1 MAGPARLKPGFSV
14 HLPLG
19 CALMKVKC
27 HQLSSAGSVR
37 ERNEDFLVFWE
48 PEDFNRRQETGSV
61 AILADGVGGEGNGDE
76 ASRLAAETA
85 LSVFRERRPAASTND
100 TVRGMFDAAS
110 AQVFQAAQQKG
121 RMATTLLVSIFH
133 QDRVTV
139 AHVGDSRA
147 YLVRAGKLRR
157 LTTDHSYTALQVK
170 LGLLLE
176 RNAMT
181 SPHRSTLT
189 RSIGYEP
196 ICHFDLT
203 SETLMPGDILLQCTD
218 GLYGCNLDEE
228 ILDAVVKY
236 HPGEACKRLIALAEK
251 RQVSDNVSVQIV
263 QVWDV
268 ERSQPASALAGPVL
282 SASASELGVG
292 RVLDERF
299 EITDLIA
306 KSGMASLVKA
316 HDRVTG
322 AEVAVKVPYLQIES
336 DPAGFDRFRREEEI
350 GLQLNHPYILKVIP
364 VEKKSRPYIVTE
376 YLRGQTLSELLRNVR
391 PLPEPDA
398 VKIAS
403 RICEALEYM
412 HRRGVVHRDLK
423 PQNIMLCNDGSIRI
437 MDFGIARAQSSR
449 RLTFVGF
456 TPAMGTPD
464 YMAPEQVKGSRGDA
478 RTDIYSL
485 GAMLYEMATGELP
498 FGGDSAY
505 VIMNARV
512 TGDPVAPRK
521 ANPKLTPVL
530 EEIILHAME
539 REPKRRYA
547 SAAEM
552 QGELNDYER
561 VEMTDRC
568 SRLQAPQIW
577 KSRFRMLPMIIG
589 FVLLQV
595 ILFLL
600 LLLYFRKR

>member
-1 MAGPARLKPGFSV
+1 
-14 HLPLG
+14 
-19 CALMKVKC
+19 MKVKC

-37 ERNEDFLVFWE
+37 DHNEDYLQFWE
-48 PEDFNRRQETGSV
+48 SPDFDVLQKSGSI
-61 AILADGVGGEGNGDE
+61 ALLADGVGGERNGDI
-76 ASRLAAETA
+76 ASRMAVETA
-85 LSVFRERRPAASTND
+85 LSIFKETKPD
-100 TVRGMFDAAS
+100 TSITDVVRGMFDTAA
-110 AQVFQAAQQKG
+110 AKVFQAAQNNG
-121 RMATTLLVSIFH
+121 RMATTLITSVFRH
-133 QDRVTV
+133 DKVTI

-147 YLVRAGKLRR
+147 YLVRAGKIKR
-157 LTTDHSYTALQVK
+157 LTSDHSYTALQVK

-176 RNAMT
+176 RQAMT

-196 ICHFDLT
+196 ICHYDITTQPLT
-203 SETLMPGDILLQCTD
+203 QGDVILQCTD
-218 GLYGCNLDEE
+218 GLYGFLLDEE
-228 ILDAVVKY
+228 ILEAVVKY
-236 HPGEACKRLIALAEK
+236 HPGEACKRLLALAEK
-251 RQVSDNVSVQIV
+251 RQVSDNLSLQIV

-268 ERSQPASALAGPVL
+268 DRAKTINPGGKGLKAGGSGDL
-282 SASASELGVG
+282 SVG
-292 RVLDERF
+292 TLLDDRF
-299 EITDLIA
+299 EITDIIA
-306 KSGMASLVKA
+306 KSGMASLFKA
-316 HDRVTG
+316 NDRQTG
-322 AEVAVKVPYLQIES
+322 QAVALKVPYLQIES

-350 GLQLNHPYILKVIP
+350 GLQLNHPYILKFIS
-364 VEKKSRPYIVTE
+364 VEKKSRPYLVME
-376 YLRGQTLSELLRNVR
+376 YLEGQTLSELLKNVR

-403 RICEALEYM
+403 RICEALEYL
-412 HRRGVVHRDLK
+412 HQKGVVHRDLK

-437 MDFGIARAQSSR
+437 MDFGIARSQASR

-464 YMAPEQVKGSRGDA
+464 YMAPEQVRGSRGDQ

-485 GAMLYEMATGELP
+485 GAILYEMATGETP

-521 ANPKLTPVL
+521 VNVKLTPVL

-539 REPKRRYA
+539 RDPKRRYQ

-552 QGELNDYER
+552 KRELDDYES
-561 VEMTDRC
+561 VEMTDRY
-568 SRLQAPQIW
+568 SRLRAPQIW
-577 KSRFRMLPMIIG
+577 KSRFRMLPMILA
-589 FVLLQV
+589 FVVLQV

-600 LLLYFRKR
+600 LLLYFKKK

>member
-1 MAGPARLKPGFSV
+1 
-14 HLPLG
+14 
-19 CALMKVKC
+19 MKVKC
-27 HQLSSAGSVR
+27 FQLSSSGPVR
-37 ERNEDFLVFWE
+37 DHNEDFLLFWE
-48 PEDFNRRQETGSV
+48 PGDFDLLQKSGSI
-61 AILADGVGGEGNGDE
+61 AIVADGVGGEAHGDK

-85 LSVFRERRPAASTND
+85 LAVFKEVKPESSPTD
-100 TVRGMFDAAS
+100 LVRQMFDAA
-110 AQVFQAAQQKG
+110 ATKVFQASQNNG
-121 RMATTLLVSIFH
+121 RMATTLLASHFRR
-133 QDRVTV
+133 DRATI

-147 YLVRAGKLRR
+147 YLVRGGKIKR

-170 LGLLLE
+170 LGLVLE

-196 ICHFDLT
+196 MCHYDITTQPLEQSDL
-203 SETLMPGDILLQCTD
+203 ILQCTD
-218 GLYGCNLDEE
+218 GLYGYILDDE
-228 ILDAVVKY
+228 ILEAVVKY

-251 RQVSDNVSVQIV
+251 RQVSDNVSVQII

-268 ERSQPASALAGPVL
+268 DRTKTTYAGAGKARAAQG
-282 SASASELGVG
+282 SDLGVG
-292 RVLDERF
+292 TVLDDRF
-299 EITDLIA
+299 EITDVIA
-306 KSGMASLVKA
+306 KSGMASLFKA
-316 HDRVTG
+316 NDRKTG
-322 AEVAVKVPYLQIES
+322 TAVAIKVPYLQIES

-350 GLQLNHPYILKVIP
+350 GLQLNHPCILKFIP
-364 VEKKSRPYIVTE
+364 VENKSRPYLVME
-376 YLRGQTLSELLRNVR
+376 YLEGQTLSELLKNVR

-403 RICEALEYM
+403 RIAEALDYM
-412 HRRGVVHRDLK
+412 HQKGVVHRDLK
-423 PQNIMLCNDGSIRI
+423 PQNVMLCNDGTIRI
-437 MDFGIARAQSSR
+437 MDFGIARAQGSR

-464 YMAPEQVKGSRGDA
+464 YMAPEQVRGSRGDQ

-485 GAMLYEMATGELP
+485 GAILYEMVTGETP

-521 ANPKLTPVL
+521 VNPKLTPVL

-539 REPKRRYA
+539 RDPKRRFQ

-552 QGELNDYER
+552 NRELDDYEV

-568 SRLQAPQIW
+568 TRLQAPQVW
-577 KSRFRMLPMIIG
+577 KSRFRMLPMILV
-589 FVLLQV
+589 FVFLQV
-595 ILFLL
+595 VLFLL
-600 LLLYFRKR
+600 LLLYFRKH

>member
-1 MAGPARLKPGFSV
+1 MAGPLASLFSV
-14 HLPLG
+14 HLPLS

-37 ERNEDFLVFWE
+37 DRNEDFLLFWE
-48 PEDFNRRQETGSV
+48 PEDFNRRQESGSV
-61 AILADGVGGEGNGDE
+61 AILADGVGGEGNGDQ

-85 LSVFRERRPAASTND
+85 LAVFRERKPGTSTND
-100 TVRGMFDAAS
+100 VVRRMFDAAA
-110 AQVFQAAQQKG
+110 AQVFEAAQQKG
-121 RMATTLLVSIFH
+121 RMATTLLVSIFR
-133 QDRVTV
+133 QDKVTV

-147 YLVRAGKLRR
+147 YLIRAGKLRR

-196 ICHFDLT
+196 VCHFDLT
-203 SETLMPGDILLQCTD
+203 AEALMPGDILLQCTD

-228 ILDAVVKY
+228 ILEAVLKY

-251 RQVSDNVSVQIV
+251 RQASDNVSLQIV

-268 ERSQPASALAGPVL
+268 EQSQAASALPAAARG
-282 SASASELGVG
+282 ASASELAVG
-292 RVLDERF
+292 QALDGRF
-299 EITDLIA
+299 ELTDLIA
-306 KSGMASLVKA
+306 KSGMASLFKA
-316 HDRVTG
+316 NDRVTG
-322 AEVAVKVPYLQIES
+322 AEVAIKVPLLQIES

-350 GLQLNHPYILKVIP
+350 GLQLDHPYILKIIP
-364 VEKKSRPYIVTE
+364 VERRSRPYLVTE
-376 YLRGQTLSELLRNVR
+376 YLRGQTLSELLKNVR

-403 RICEALEYM
+403 RICDALDYM

-485 GAMLYEMATGELP
+485 GAILYEMATGEPP

-539 REPKRRYA
+539 RDPKRRYA

-552 QGELNDYER
+552 QAELDDYEK
-561 VEMTDRC
+561 VELTGRC
-568 SRLQAPQIW
+568 TRLQAPQIW
-577 KSRFRMLPMIIG
+577 KSRFRLLPVIIG

-595 ILFLL
+595 IFFLL
-600 LLLYFRKR
+600 LLLWFRRK

>member
-1 MAGPARLKPGFSV
+1 
-14 HLPLG
+14 
-19 CALMKVKC
+19 MKVKC

-37 ERNEDFLVFWE
+37 ERNEDFLLFWE

-61 AILADGVGGEGNGDE
+61 AILADGVGGEGRGDE

-85 LSVFRERRPAASTND
+85 LSVFRERKPGTSTND
-100 TVRGMFDAAS
+100 VIRAMFDAAA
-110 AQVFQAAQQKG
+110 AQVFEAARQQG
-121 RMATTLLVSIFH
+121 RMATTLLASVFH
-133 QDRVTV
+133 QDKVSV

-147 YLVRAGKLRR
+147 YLIRAGKLKR

-196 ICHFDLT
+196 TCHFDLT
-203 SETLMPGDILLQCTD
+203 TEALLPGDILLQCTD

-228 ILDAVVKY
+228 LLEAVLKY
-236 HPGEACKRLIALAEK
+236 HPGEACKRLLALAEK
-251 RQVSDNVSVQIV
+251 RQASDNVSLQIV

-268 ERSQPASALAGPVL
+268 ERSQAVSAAPDLAGSP
-282 SASASELGVG
+282 AARELGVG
-292 RVLDERF
+292 QVLDGRF

-306 KSGMASLVKA
+306 KSGMASLFKA
-316 HDRVTG
+316 NDRLTG

-336 DPAGFDRFRREEEI
+336 DLAGFDRFRREEEI
-350 GLQLNHPYILKVIP
+350 GLQLDHPYILKVVP
-364 VEKKSRPYIVTE
+364 VEKKSRPYLVTE
-376 YLRGQTLSELLRNVR
+376 YLRGQTLSELLKNVR

-403 RICEALEYM
+403 RICEALEYL
-412 HRRGVVHRDLK
+412 HQHGVVHRDLK

-478 RTDIYSL
+478 RTDLYSL
-485 GAMLYEMATGELP
+485 GAILYEMATGETP

-512 TGDPVAPRK
+512 TGDPAAPRK
-521 ANPKLTPVL
+521 VNPKLTPVL
-530 EEIILHAME
+530 EEIILHALE
-539 REPKRRYA
+539 RDPKMRYT

-552 QGELNDYER
+552 RAELDDYER
-561 VEMTDRC
+561 VEMTGRC

-577 KSRFRMLPMIIG
+577 RSRFRLLPVIIG

-595 ILFLL
+595 IFFLL
-600 LLLYFRKR
+600 LLLYFRRR